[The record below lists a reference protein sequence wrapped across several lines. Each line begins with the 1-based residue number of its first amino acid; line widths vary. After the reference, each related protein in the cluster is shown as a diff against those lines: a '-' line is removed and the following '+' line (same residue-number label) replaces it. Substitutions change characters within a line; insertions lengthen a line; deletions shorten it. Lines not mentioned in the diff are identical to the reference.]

1 MVSMRKMTSGW
12 SNVDKILSGGWDH
25 ATLNL
30 IMGETNV
37 GKCFIS
43 SELRVKNKKT
53 GEIKNIKV
61 EDFYNQIKTNLIK

>member
-1 MVSMRKMTSGW
+1 MTSGW

-37 GKCFIS
+37 GKCCKSDTYIKI
-43 SELRVKNKKT
+43 RNKKT
-53 GEIKNIKV
+53 NEITEIKIGDFCEKIKSQ
-61 EDFYNQIKTNLIK
+61 FT